1 LHPAARTFYAREQS
15 SAGTLIGKLSAVDTD
30 KEDKI
35 SFEIIGK
42 TFCLVVLKLNVAMN
56 TEIMNTDQLFVYF
69 TLYFKLNS
77 FF

>member
-30 KEDKI
+30 KDDKI

-42 TFCLVVLKLNVAMN
+42 TLFGGF
-56 TEIMNTDQLFVYF
+56 EIECSYE
-69 TLYFKLNS
+69 Y
-77 FF
+77 

>member
-1 LHPAARTFYAREQS
+1 LLHPAARTFYAREQS

-30 KEDKI
+30 KDDKI

-56 TEIMNTDQLFVYF
+56 TEYRSIIS
-69 TLYFKLNS
+69 LYISN
-77 FF
+77 